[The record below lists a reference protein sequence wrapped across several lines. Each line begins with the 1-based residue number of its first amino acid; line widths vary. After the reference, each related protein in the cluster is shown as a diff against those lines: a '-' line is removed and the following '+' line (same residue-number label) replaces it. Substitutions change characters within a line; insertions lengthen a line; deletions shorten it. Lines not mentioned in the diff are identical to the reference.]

1 MSNENTPIIR
11 KIRTSEDENAGAQ
24 YNIGT
29 SAEYVDYNDSTVAQ
43 AIENLEEEVGRLNQE
58 VDNQTAQITEMDQ
71 TFGTAKKVI
80 NKINKFQN
88 VVDGLPQ
95 DIEHQVQKNINNTKF
110 YTKDILWQPEF
121 HKPLRSVLGNLI
133 NLPLQATSLRDWI
146 EKISAMSGSS
156 PGGGGGGSEPPPTI
170 MGGNHLN
177 AIDIQSLKISDL
189 KNTSTI
195 QVIVQRAI
203 VTCSSNTD
211 NCEFTV
217 YCEGAG
223 YAKGGEV
230 IATGGEGT
238 TVEITLQS
246 GLYKVWVEAINPEN
260 VRATQY
266 FIIWADSLV
275 EEDPEIL

>member
-121 HKPLRSVLGNLI
+121 HRPLRSVLGNLI

-156 PGGGGGGSEPPPTI
+156 PGGGGGSEPPPTI

-177 AIDIQSLKISDL
+177 AVNIQSLKISDL

-275 EEDPEIL
+275 DDVPD

>member
-121 HKPLRSVLGNLI
+121 HRPLRSVLGNLI

-211 NCEFTV
+211 NCEFAV

-246 GLYKVWVEAINPEN
+246 GLYKVWVEATNPEN
-260 VRATQY
+260 VKATQY
-266 FIIWADSLV
+266 FITKK
-275 EEDPEIL
+275 EY

>member
-121 HKPLRSVLGNLI
+121 HRPLRSVLGNLI

-195 QVIVQRAI
+195 QVIVQRAT

-211 NCEFTV
+211 NCEFAV

-246 GLYKVWVEAINPEN
+246 GLYKVWVEATNSEN

-266 FIIWADSLV
+266 FIIWADDLV
-275 EEDPEIL
+275 DDDPEIL